1 MEIVSQKQFR
11 KPQKW
16 YPLLQSFIMC
26 SETYMMQKKI
36 NSCVYHHDNT
46 NYTQKYISSITII
59 THYKL
64 HNEKCMSCIIP
75 SIFQC
80 FWQSTTKND
89 NKIFAYSGFWCANSN
104 GCQVESL
111 LTIDLQYESLRNN
124 PFISESLHMWIPSQ
138 VNPFISESFHKW
150 IPSLVNPFISESL
163 HKEIP

>member
-80 FWQSTTKND
+80 FWQSTTKNG
-89 NKIFAYSGFWCANSN
+89 NKISAYSGFWCANSN

-124 PFISESLHMWIPSQ
+124 PFISESLHKWIPSQ
-138 VNPFISESFHKW
+138 VNPFISKSLHKI

-163 HKEIP
+163 R

>member
-1 MEIVSQKQFR
+1 MKIIQNTEISFCHQKDGLNQCKEEDQNIFCTIVNFCCTSTQFQIGQQHGNCKSKAISQTAKMIPVASIFYYVFR
-11 KPQKW
+11 DL
-16 YPLLQSFIMC
+16 YDA
-26 SETYMMQKKI
+26 KKI

-89 NKIFAYSGFWCANSN
+89 NKIFAYSGF
-104 GCQVESL
+104 
-111 LTIDLQYESLRNN
+111 
-124 PFISESLHMWIPSQ
+124 
-138 VNPFISESFHKW
+138 
-150 IPSLVNPFISESL
+150 
-163 HKEIP
+163 